1 MKKITINNNDQF
13 IYNNEIRP
21 YLPEHI
27 FDAHSHILKTEF
39 HDYKDNS
46 DPFYYDIDMNDLQES
61 WRILFPDSRING
73 LVMGMPVYNC
83 DLERENEFV
92 AASIKD
98 DKNRFSIM
106 TKPQMSLENLESAI
120 KTMKPNG
127 LKPYLVHALIDDKQ
141 NARIT
146 DFITEEQVELAD
158 KYHLTV
164 TLHVS
169 KPRGMADNENLEDIS
184 RLVKEYPNC
193 QFILA
198 HCGRCFIAPNMKDA
212 LDSLPDAENL
222 WIDTSAVCDTGV
234 FLELFSRYDTSRILF
249 GSDLVNATAFR
260 GSYVRLGLSWHA
272 VTSEMIKRVND
283 FVESKTTFA
292 VYENLSAL
300 FQAAKHTNTNE
311 ESINKIFYENAS
323 KLFKL

>member
-1 MKKITINNNDQF
+1 MKKITINNNDKF

-46 DPFYYDIDMNDLQES
+46 DPFYYDVDMNDLQES
-61 WRILFPDSRING
+61 WTTLFPDSQVNG
-73 LVMGMPVYNC
+73 LVMGMPIYNC
-83 DLERENEFV
+83 DLEKENEFI
-92 AASIKD
+92 AASMND

-198 HCGRCFIAPNMKDA
+198 HCGRCFIAPNMKNA
-212 LDSLPDAENL
+212 PDSLPVAENL

-234 FLELFSRYDTSRILF
+234 FLELFSRYDISRILF
-249 GSDLVNATAFR
+249 GTDLVNAAAFR

-272 VTSEMIKRVND
+272 VTSEMIKRAND
-283 FVESKTTFA
+283 LVESKTTFA